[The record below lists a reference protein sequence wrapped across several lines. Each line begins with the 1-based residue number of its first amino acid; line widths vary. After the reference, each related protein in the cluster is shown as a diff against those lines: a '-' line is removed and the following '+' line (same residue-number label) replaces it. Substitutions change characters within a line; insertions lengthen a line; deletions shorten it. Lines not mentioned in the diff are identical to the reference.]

1 MSMKFSIII
10 PTLNEAQNIQNGLST
25 LQPLRS
31 DCEII
36 VVDGGSTDNTPA
48 IAEPLADQIINAPKG
63 RARQMNAGARQ
74 ATGEVLVFLHADT
87 ALPDNAIPLMQQQI
101 NQPAPWGRFDIR
113 LSGDHFMLKVIARM
127 MNWRSRLTGIATGDQ
142 VIFVT
147 RDAFMAVG
155 GYPDISLMEDIAI
168 CKALN
173 KISPPLCLK
182 AKVTSSGR
190 RWLQFG
196 LYKTILLMWSLRL
209 RYFFGE
215 DPQTLARL
223 YSRGHLWKP

>member
-1 MSMKFSIII
+1 MKFSIII
-10 PTLNEAQNIQNGLST
+10 PTLNEAQNIQGCLSV
-25 LQPLRS
+25 LQPLRN
-31 DCEII
+31 DCELI
-36 VVDGGSTDNTPA
+36 VVDGGSTDDTPA
-48 IAEPLADQIINAPKG
+48 VSEPLADQVISAPKG
-63 RARQMNAGARQ
+63 RGRQMNAGAIQ
-74 ATGEVLVFLHADT
+74 ATGKVLLFLHADSF
-87 ALPDNAIPLMQQQI
+87 LPDDAIQLIQEQI
-101 NQPAPWGRFDIR
+101 NRPAPWGRFDIR
-113 LSGDHFMLKVIARM
+113 LSGDHFMLKVIAQM

-142 VIFVT
+142 AIFAT
-147 RDAFMAVG
+147 REAFMAVG

-182 AKVTSSGR
+182 ARVTSSGR

-209 RYFFGE
+209 RYFFGA

-223 YSRGHLWKP
+223 YSGGHLWKP